1 MAEKTAAD
9 PDKGNASAGDGGH
22 AKPPRKTR
30 RAVSHATT
38 KATATTRS
46 RRKLTALFELP
57 LDIVYE
63 IFSHLHPAHLLAV
76 SRTNKALRGMLM
88 CKNARSVWRK
98 SFLNAPDIPP
108 VPEDLNEPQ
117 YARLLFDKSCMSCQA
132 PNTSTVAWAS
142 RWRCCKKCFP
152 YECVTHSYKFGDL
165 VLFYNKEQV
174 KAFLTEGEQYWKD
187 PEKAKI
193 WVEEKVARCKKQKE
207 HGDLLLKWDNARQ
220 ISRAQQLDDIRHERQ
235 QAILSH
241 IKTLR
246 DARLEKEKAWRYQR
260 LSDAYDA
267 FLLTQPPDAVF
278 PAVGNLV
285 NLEHIRRAIED
296 TPVEVEVSDDA
307 IRQLIEDIPPA
318 WFTDWR
324 A

>member
-9 PDKGNASAGDGGH
+9 PDRGSASAGDGGH
-22 AKPPRKTR
+22 ANPPRKTR
-30 RAVSHATT
+30 RAVSRATT

-117 YARLLFDKSCMSCQA
+117 YARLLFDKSCMA

-152 YECVTHSYKFGDL
+152 YDFWAEYDFFRL
-165 VLFYNKEQV
+165 VELLPYERE
-174 KAFLTEGEQYWKD
+174 LTE
-187 PEKAKI
+187 AKI

-220 ISRAQQLDDIRHERQ
+220 ISRARQLDDIRHERQ
-235 QAILSH
+235 QAQLGWGEEVEKSGWYKIKDSILSH
-241 IKTLR
+241 IRTLR
-246 DARLEKEKAWRYQR
+246 DVRLEKEKARRYER

-267 FLLTQPPDAVF
+267 FLLTQPPDAVL

-296 TPVEVEVSDDA
+296 TPVEVEISDDA

-318 WFTDWR
+318 WFTDW
-324 A
+324 